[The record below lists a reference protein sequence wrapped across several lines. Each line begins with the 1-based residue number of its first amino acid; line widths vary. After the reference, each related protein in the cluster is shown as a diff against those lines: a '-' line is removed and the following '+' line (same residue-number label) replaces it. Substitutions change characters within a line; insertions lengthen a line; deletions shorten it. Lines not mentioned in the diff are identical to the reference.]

1 MKPTDM
7 LILIA
12 AIYLSRVNNDQGSV
26 AAIAIAM
33 AAGAMVFN
41 FLAWRDARQ
50 VINKLLATC
59 TEQATKNK
67 QPRTSLSTVNPTHN
81 Q

>member
-1 MKPTDM
+1 MKPTDL

-26 AAIAIAM
+26 AAVAIAM

-41 FLAWRDARQ
+41 FLAWRDAQQ
-50 VINKLLATC
+50 VIKKLLATC
-59 TEQATKNK
+59 TEQETK
-67 QPRTSLSTVNPTHN
+67 QPRTSLSTINPTQN